1 MYRYMT
7 QITQNPTELIE
18 IPFNVTDTSKYYYLD
33 LFATA
38 STRIYETANTTGGGT
53 YLTITHLTGGGLA
66 TGGPGG
72 TPGTQWIS
80 SASNIYF
87 PNAIGVGAAPTPGY
101 NLTVTGQSQMGNV
114 IPTVDN
120 LYNLGT
126 AALRWANLQ
135 IGPGTIYIQDQAP
148 PYTQVGISV
157 YNGTLLLNGVQSIR
171 TGNVAFIDSV
181 TNNAATM
188 NVTNTVVTYSNV
200 SAVKA
205 NAVIYSDGLTQSNA
219 YIKPTAKVYPTSP
232 TISAVDIDLSTSNA
246 FIHCHCNGSLSISV
260 SNATPAKQVQLF
272 AYWGGGGSNYIV
284 TGGGWNTTA
293 VNGTNPFYVTKSF
306 CVVTVTS
313 MDSTLSNTFMVINN
327 F

>member
-1 MYRYMT
+1 MCDSITNGGYPLSPACLPANVVIASNVLSTNGNVLCGNIISRDGTFTGNLYVSG
-7 QITQNPTELIE
+7 QII
-18 IPFNVTDTSKYYYLD
+18 
-33 LFATA
+33 
-38 STRIYETANTTGGGT
+38 G
-53 YLTITHLTGGGLA
+53 
-66 TGGPGG
+66 
-72 TPGTQWIS
+72 GTQWIS

-87 PNAIGVGAAPTPGY
+87 PNAIGVGGAPTPGY

-114 IPTVDN
+114 LPTADN

-126 AALRWANLQ
+126 PALRWANLQ
-135 IGPGTIYIQDQAP
+135 IGPGTIYMQDQAP
-148 PYTQVGISV
+148 PYTQIGISV
-157 YNGTLLLNGVQSIR
+157 YNGTLLLDGVQSIR
-171 TGNVAFIDSV
+171 TGNVAFIDPV

-188 NVTNTVVTYSNV
+188 NVTNKVVTYSNV

-246 FIHCHCNGSLSISV
+246 FIHCHCSGSLSISV

-293 VNGTNPFYVTKSF
+293 VNGTNPYYVTKSF

-313 MDSTLSNTFMVINN
+313 MDSTISNTFMVINN